1 MAPIIKPA
9 TVLYRKSSM
18 RPDDEAFSFTIGPPA
33 TKKPPNPAEPEPVE
47 VSAPKP
53 KPSTPP
59 KPRTLPKTVSVE
71 EQNDARRERLSNL
84 ATDLRKNLK
93 FGEKKRKVDAHP
105 SSVHKQSRLVR
116 QCVNCKVL
124 FEQGHVCGP
133 SAASSGR

>member
-9 TVLYRKSSM
+9 TVLNRKGSM
-18 RPDDEAFSFTIGPPA
+18 RPDDETISFTIGPPTTMKA
-33 TKKPPNPAEPEPVE
+33 EKPAAPEPVE
-47 VSAPKP
+47 MSAPAPKP
-53 KPSTPP
+53 KPTTP
-59 KPRTLPKTVSVE
+59 PKTVSVE

-105 SSVHKQSRLVR
+105 SSEHKQSRLVR

-133 SAASSGR
+133 SAASKGR